1 MPCMSVYLG
10 RVPPEENPL
19 GKIHIR
25 RTSQSN
31 LQTQLPADW
40 RHLAASSTLNPGAA
54 PFHPTFPQS
63 PQHRPRGSNFTAGRP
78 LWCTNCMQR
87 FSSRAQVWDHL
98 QHCRPTAT
106 RPLATTLKRKRDN
119 PPPALGPA
127 PLPVLTYADAATAP
141 PAKRHQ
147 SIHNS
152 ASGTA
157 IPTIALPDGTVYY
170 DTRPPSH
177 TPAMEYAANLRRA
190 DTIQQ
195 FGCWHNR
202 TLPHH
207 LRCSVFQPCSD
218 WEAARDHRLDR
229 KIPSRGLETESTPG
243 SGQGGPPQ
251 RPLELRLA
259 AFLPL

>member
-98 QHCRPTAT
+98 EHCRPTAT

-119 PPPALGPA
+119 PLPPWDLHHCPFSPMQTLP
-127 PLPVLTYADAATAP
+127 PLPPPNATNPSTTAP
-141 PAKRHQ
+141 VEPQ
-147 SIHNS
+147 SPRS
-152 ASGTA
+152 
-157 IPTIALPDGTVYY
+157 
-170 DTRPPSH
+170 PS
-177 TPAMEYAANLRRA
+177 
-190 DTIQQ
+190 
-195 FGCWHNR
+195 
-202 TLPHH
+202 
-207 LRCSVFQPCSD
+207 
-218 WEAARDHRLDR
+218 
-229 KIPSRGLETESTPG
+229 
-243 SGQGGPPQ
+243 
-251 RPLELRLA
+251 LA
-259 AFLPL
+259 